1 MLNKIAKIV
10 YIVSFLIFIILLS
23 FYYFS
28 EKNMIK
34 TNKSR
39 SYYNLKIKD
48 ITVDLPLLIND
59 TDNIIEY
66 KDDTEVYKKK
76 KKKYFFWELINK

>member
-1 MLNKIAKIV
+1 MLN
-10 YIVSFLIFIILLS
+10 
-23 FYYFS
+23 
-28 EKNMIK
+28 
-34 TNKSR
+34 
-39 SYYNLKIKD
+39 NLKIKD

>member
-1 MLNKIAKIV
+1 MLNKITKII
-10 YIVSFLIFIILLS
+10 YLVSFLIFIILLL

-28 EKNMIK
+28 EKNIIK

-39 SYYNLKIKD
+39 SYHNSKIELV
-48 ITVDLPLLIND
+48 TMDLPLLIND

-66 KDDTEVYKKK
+66 KDDTEVYKKN

>member
-1 MLNKIAKIV
+1 MLNKITKIV

>member
-1 MLNKIAKIV
+1 
-10 YIVSFLIFIILLS
+10 
-23 FYYFS
+23 
-28 EKNMIK
+28 MIK